1 MCVCVCVC
9 GFYVICVCVCVVLG
23 IKQEPNSVPSGRG
36 SMPDGPEEK
45 EVGGKKRDME
55 LGQFKGKGQ

>member
-1 MCVCVCVC
+1 MCVWFLCDL
-9 GFYVICVCVCVVLG
+9 CVCVCVVLRL
-23 IKQEPNSVPSGRG
+23 KQEPNSVHSGRG

-45 EVGGKKRDME
+45 EVGSKKRDME